1 MPGGGPIRVLV
12 ENGEYALR
20 NRGDLA
26 MMAITVRRLRERW
39 PDARIGMLTD
49 QPRVLRALLPEAEPV
64 YAATGGHWAR
74 SGFASEAIR
83 ATGTTMIGPAALH
96 WRAASDVPKERL
108 RRIRAAAKTK
118 LRPSGTDAPA
128 AELRAAQR
136 PAALA
141 DASLVIAQGGGYL
154 TDVDLYQAHRVLDLL
169 EQAAALGI
177 PTVMLGQGIGPMRD
191 AGLLKHAAAVLP
203 GVDVIA
209 LREGRR
215 GPGLLADL
223 GVAPGRILVTGDDAV
238 EFGYGLRRAGLG
250 VDLGV
255 CLRVA
260 DYSRVGDPARA
271 ALTTVLHSCATQFD
285 AALAPLIVSE
295 YDSEDRRATL
305 PLLVGADRVRPAVRR
320 ARTATDVVRQV
331 SGCRMLVTSTYHL
344 AVFALSQGIPAVA
357 LSASQYYDDK
367 FHGLAGMFGTGLR
380 IVRLDDS
387 AFEQQLT
394 DAVRELWTTAPALRD
409 RLQDKATEQI
419 AAGRMALERVFRLV
433 EGGAPTPISGRSP

>member
-1 MPGGGPIRVLV
+1 MPGGGSIRVLV
-12 ENGEYALR
+12 DNGEYALR

-26 MMAITVRRLRERW
+26 MMAITVRRLREHW

-49 QPRVLRALLPEAEPV
+49 QPMVLRALLPEAEPV
-64 YAATGGHWAR
+64 HAATGGHWAR
-74 SGFASEAIR
+74 SGFTSRINP
-83 ATGTTMIGPAALH
+83 GPVALH
-96 WRAASDVPKERL
+96 WRAASDAPKERL
-108 RRIRAAAKTK
+108 RQIRTAARAT
-118 LRPSGTDAPA
+118 LHRAGRDTAAVLEPAP
-128 AELRAAQR
+128 L
-136 PAALA
+136 PAALT

-154 TDVDLYQAHRVLDLL
+154 TDVDRYQAHRVLDLL

-177 PTVMLGQGIGPMRD
+177 PTAMIGQGIGPMRD
-191 AGLLKHAAAVLP
+191 PHLLRRAGAVLP

-215 GPGLLADL
+215 GPDLLAEL

-238 EFGYGLRRAGLG
+238 EFGYALRRAELG
-250 VDLGV
+250 TDLGV

-260 DYSRVGDPARA
+260 DYSRVTPHARSVLA
-271 ALTTVLHSCATQFD
+271 AVLSACATEFG

-305 PLLVGADRVRPAVRR
+305 PLLIGARRVRPAVRR
-320 ARTATDVVRQV
+320 SGTATDVAHQV
-331 SGCRMLVTSTYHL
+331 ADCRVLVTSTYHL

-357 LSASQYYDDK
+357 LSASRYYDDK

-380 IVRLDDS
+380 IIRLDDD
-387 AFEQQLT
+387 ALEQRLT

-409 RLQDKATEQI
+409 RLQDRATEQI
-419 AAGRMALERVFRLV
+419 AAGRTAMARVFGLV
-433 EGGAPTPISGRSP
+433 DESPHRRAPASRGSAH

>member
-64 YAATGGHWAR
+64 CAASGGRWAR
-74 SGFASEAIR
+74 SGFASEVGR
-83 ATGTTMIGPAALH
+83 ATGTKFTGPAALH

-108 RRIRAAAKTK
+108 RRLRAAAMPMI
-118 LRPSGTDAPA
+118 RRGDALAPDL
-128 AELRAAQR
+128 EAAQR

-154 TDVDLYQAHRVLDLL
+154 TDVDRYQAHRALDLL

-191 AGLLKHAAAVLP
+191 AALLKHAGAVLP

-250 VDLGV
+250 TDLGV

-260 DYSRVGDPARA
+260 DYSRVGDAARA
-271 ALTTVLHSCATQFD
+271 VLTTVLRSCATEFD

-305 PLLVGADRVRPAVRR
+305 PLLTGADRVRPPVRR
-320 ARTATDVVRQV
+320 SGTATDVVRQV
-331 SGCRMLVTSTYHL
+331 AGCRVLVTSTYHL

-387 AFEQQLT
+387 ALKQQLT
-394 DAVRELWTTAPALRD
+394 DGVRELWRAAPELRD

-433 EGGAPTPISGRSP
+433 EGGTPAPVSNRSP

>member
-49 QPRVLRALLPEAEPV
+49 QPRVLRALLPGAEPV
-64 YAATGGHWAR
+64 CAASGGHWAR
-74 SGFASEAIR
+74 SGFASEDIR
-83 ATGTTMIGPAALH
+83 TTGTKLIGSAVLH

-118 LRPSGTDAPA
+118 FRPPGADAPA
-128 AELRAAQR
+128 AALEAAQR

-154 TDVDLYQAHRVLDLL
+154 TDVDLYQAHRALDLL

-250 VDLGV
+250 TDLGV

-260 DYSRVGDPARA
+260 DYSRVGDAARA
-271 ALTTVLHSCATQFD
+271 VLTTVLHSCATEFG

-305 PLLVGADRVRPAVRR
+305 PLLTGAGHVRPAVRR
-320 ARTATDVVRQV
+320 AGTATDVVRQV
-331 SGCRMLVTSTYHL
+331 SGCRVLVTSTYHL

-387 AFEQQLT
+387 ALEQQLT
-394 DAVRELWTTAPALRD
+394 DAVRELWTAAPELRE

-419 AAGRMALERVFRLV
+419 AAGRTALERVFRLV
-433 EGGAPTPISGRSP
+433 EASAPAPVSGRSP

>member
-64 YAATGGHWAR
+64 CAASGGHWAR
-74 SGFASEAIR
+74 SGFANQVVR
-83 ATGTTMIGPAALH
+83 ATGTKFTGPAALH

-118 LRPSGTDAPA
+118 VRRGDALAPDL
-128 AELRAAQR
+128 EAAQR

-141 DASLVIAQGGGYL
+141 DASLLIAQGGGYL
-154 TDVDLYQAHRVLDLL
+154 TDVDRYQAHRALDLL

-203 GVDVIA
+203 RVDVIA

-250 VDLGV
+250 ADLGV

-260 DYSRVGDPARA
+260 DYSRVGDAARA
-271 ALTTVLHSCATQFD
+271 VLTTVLHSCAAEFD

-305 PLLVGADRVRPAVRR
+305 PLLAGAGRARPAVRR
-320 ARTATDVVRQV
+320 AGTATDVVRQV
-331 SGCRMLVTSTYHL
+331 AGCRVLVTSTYHL

-387 AFEQQLT
+387 AFEPQLT
-394 DAVRELWTTAPALRD
+394 DAVRELWTTAPELRD
-409 RLQDKATEQI
+409 RLQDRATEQI
-419 AAGRMALERVFRLV
+419 AAGRTALERVFGLV
-433 EGGAPTPISGRSP
+433 EGAAPAPVSGRSP